1 MAMTKYILGYLK
13 YTLNA
18 KLVYCRSDSKKVTAY
33 AYVDADFAN
42 TPERKSVLKMTLSIN
57 YCLIAWQSKK
67 QSVVTTS
74 TSKAKYVTLFK
85 ESKEVY

>member
-1 MAMTKYILGYLK
+1 MAMAKHVLGYLK

-18 KLVYCRSDSKKVTAY
+18 KLVYHRSDSKKVTTYTY

-42 TPERKSVLKMTLSIN
+42 ALGRKLVSEMTLSIN

-67 QSVVTTS
+67 
-74 TSKAKYVTLFK
+74 
-85 ESKEVY
+85 